1 MSIIDDMLAANE
13 AQWKAQRAPL
23 GRPVKEWRGKTAA
36 SMPPPTVRQRI
47 FETWGGICYL
57 SGVIIDPVKGFDLEH
72 IVPIAD
78 GGLEANRES
87 NLRPALRDPHIIKTA
102 REKKERSEAN
112 RKRRYHAG
120 TRAAARKK
128 IESAP
133 FAKATPQKRASKPL
147 ARDLPPRRAMFVE
160 VENERG

>member
-47 FETWGGICYL
+47 FETWGGVCYL
-57 SGVIIDPVKGFDLEH
+57 SGIVIDPVKGFDLEH

-78 GGLEANRES
+78 GGVQANCES

-102 REKKERSEAN
+102 REKRERSEAN
-112 RKRRYHAG
+112 RKRRYHVGIRKAPTLKSAG
-120 TRAAARKK
+120 
-128 IESAP
+128 
-133 FAKATPQKRASKPL
+133 FAKAPAQRKASTPLSKTT
-147 ARDLPPRRAMFVE
+147 PPRRGLYME
-160 VENERG
+160 IEG

>member
-1 MSIIDDMLAANE
+1 VSIIDDMLAANE

-47 FETWGGICYL
+47 FETWRHCYL
-57 SGVIIDPVKGFDLEH
+57 SGVLIDPAKGFDIEH
-72 IVPIAD
+72 VVPIAD
-78 GGLEANRES
+78 GGVDANRES
-87 NLRPALRDPHIIKTA
+87 NCRPVIRQAHIIKTA
-102 REKKERSEAN
+102 REKRERSEAN

-133 FAKATPQKRASKPL
+133 FAKAEPQKRASKPL

>member
-47 FETWGGICYL
+47 FETWGGVCYL
-57 SGVIIDPVKGFDLEH
+57 SGVVIDPAKGFDLEH

-102 REKKERSEAN
+102 REKKERAEAS
-112 RKRRYHAG
+112 RKRRYQSGA
-120 TRAAARKK
+120 RAAPRKK

-133 FAKATPQKRASKPL
+133 FAKAEPQRRASKPIDKL
-147 ARDLPPRRAMFVE
+147 SSLPRRAMYTGDE
-160 VENERG
+160 I